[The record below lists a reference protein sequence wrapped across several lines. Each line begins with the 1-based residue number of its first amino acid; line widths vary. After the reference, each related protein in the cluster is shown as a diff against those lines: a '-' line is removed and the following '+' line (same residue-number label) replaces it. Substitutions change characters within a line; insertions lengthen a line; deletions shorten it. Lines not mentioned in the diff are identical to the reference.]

1 MSKMMRNYLVGL
13 SLAIIIYAVVV
24 FWFIKRDILLPAEL
38 LDTIILFILAS
49 ATIFYAMRTSDIAEA
64 TREQAKEMRERRLA
78 AKPVLIP
85 DIDFEKGSYDNVM
98 KSIAQG
104 DFPVAV
110 TNVGTQAA
118 IEIEVTMKG
127 PDEKIGNSYK
137 LPLLLPGAT
146 WKSIFVYVNEFDES
160 GEPIFGL
167 PPPEGLYELGVT
179 FKPAT
184 SDNALFSE
192 VSLPFE
198 LRWSRKPYYYNVM
211 RSGLNI
217 KLQE

>member
-1 MSKMMRNYLVGL
+1 MTDVTQIFLTGL
-13 SLAIIIYAVVV
+13 LVVV
-24 FWFIKRDILLPAEL
+24 TCIYVWLTHAISKTAKQQAY
-38 LDTIILFILAS
+38 AS
-49 ATIFYAMRTSDIAEA
+49 VEMVR
-64 TREQAKEMRERRLA
+64 EMREQRLS
-78 AKPVLIP
+78 AKPVVVP
-85 DIDFEKGSYDNVM
+85 DIDSNATGYM
-98 KSIAQG
+98 KSIAQS
-104 DFPVAV
+104 DFPVVV

-127 PDEKIGNSYK
+127 PDGKIGNFYK